1 MPLTKLQFRPGV
13 ATDITSY
20 SNEGSWVDCDKIRFR
35 FGYPE
40 KIGGWKSISS
50 ETYEG
55 TARTLINFIT
65 TDSSDLMGIGTHLKY
80 YIEEGGSYNDVT
92 PLRVTTS
99 AVDVTFSA
107 SNGSSTIT
115 VTDATHGALEN
126 DFVTFSGAASLGGN
140 VTADVLNQEY
150 QITNIVNVNSYQI
163 TAKNT
168 SGATVTANSSD
179 SSNGGSSVVG
189 KYQIN
194 TGLNNAVD
202 GTGWGGGLWGGEVSG
217 AALTTL
223 NEGGTLSASDT
234 TITLTSGTDFP
245 SSGTLLIDSELIVYS
260 GKSTNDITGATR
272 GSLGTTAA
280 THSDGATVVNATDFF
295 GWGSSAPTG
304 TTLDLR
310 LWSHDTLTD
319 DLLLCARDSS
329 IFRWEKVN
337 GLNTRAIK
345 LVDTT
350 GGTPRSVPTIA
361 KQVMVFPFP
370 RHVIAFGCDDENSS
384 SSATEGDGVQNPLRI
399 RFSDS
404 EDQLKWFAV
413 TSGGSINTAGGFSLG
428 VGSEIVQAVKA
439 RREVVIFTDTA
450 IYSMTFIGGQS
461 IFSANLVAS
470 NISIISPNAAVA
482 VDDTVY
488 WMGKNY
494 FYVYSGTTH
503 KLACTVELKVF
514 GDINIGQFNQ
524 VVAGA
529 NADHGEIWW
538 FYTSASAS
546 QNDRYVIYNYQTQ
559 IWYFGSLS
567 RTAWIDK
574 TSRANPHA
582 AGASKLFKHE
592 DGVDD
597 DTTAMTPSITSAVMD
612 IGDGENF
619 SFIRR
624 IVPDINFTGSEQTGV
639 TATFTLEAR
648 TFPGTTFGASDSG
661 TVTRTA
667 TSPVD
672 QFTDQLHIRLRGRAY
687 TLKVSSDQLGVQWQL
702 GSPRFDVRSDGRR

>member
-1 MPLTKLQFRPGV
+1 M
-13 ATDITSY
+13 
-20 SNEGSWVDCDKIRFR
+20 
-35 FGYPE
+35 
-40 KIGGWKSISS
+40 GGWKSISS

-55 TARTLINFIT
+55 TARGLINFVT
-65 TDSSDLMGIGTHLKY
+65 TDGSDLIGVGTHLKY
-80 YIEEGGSYNDVT
+80 YLEQGGSYNDVT

-99 AVDVTFSA
+99 AGDVTFSA

-115 VTDATHGALEN
+115 VTDTTHGALEN

-140 VTADVLNQEY
+140 VTAAVLNQEY
-150 QITNIVNVNSYQI
+150 QIANIVNANSYQI
-163 TAKNT
+163 TAKDT
-168 SGATVTANSSD
+168 SGTTVTANASD
-179 SSNGGSSVVG
+179 SGNGGGSIVG

-194 TGLNNAVD
+194 TGLDSAVD
-202 GTGWGGGLWGGEVSG
+202 GTGWGGGLWSGEVSG

-223 NEGGTLSASDT
+223 NEGGELSASDT
-234 TITLTSGTDFP
+234 TITLTSAASFP
-245 SSGTLLIDSELIVYS
+245 SSGTLLIDSELITYS

-272 GSLGTTAA
+272 GALGTTAA
-280 THSDGATVVNATDFF
+280 THSNGATVVNATDFF
-295 GWGSSAPTG
+295 GWGSAAPTG
-304 TTLDLR
+304 TSLDLR
-310 LWSHDTLTD
+310 LWSHDTLGD
-319 DLLLCARDSS
+319 DLLLCARDSG
-329 IFRWEKVN
+329 IFRWEKAN

-370 RHVIAFGCDDENSS
+370 RHVIAFGCDDENSGS
-384 SSATEGDGVQNPLRI
+384 TDTEGDGTQNPLKI

-413 TSGGSINTAGGFSLG
+413 TSGGSINTAGGFDLG
-428 VGSEIVQAVKA
+428 VGSEIVQAVKT
-439 RREVVIFTDTA
+439 RREVVVLTDTA
-450 IYSMTFIGGQS
+450 IYSMTFVGGQS
-461 IFSANLVAS
+461 IFAANLVAS

-488 WMGKNY
+488 WMGKNN
-494 FYVYSGTTH
+494 FYIYRGTTE
-503 KLACTVELKVF
+503 KLPCTVELKVF
-514 GDINIGQFNQ
+514 NDINVDQFNKIT
-524 VVAGA
+524 AGA

-546 QNDRYVIYNYQTQ
+546 ENDRYVIYNYQTQ

-574 TSRANPHA
+574 TSRSNPHA

-597 DTTAMTPSITSAVMD
+597 DTTAMTSSITSAVMD
-612 IGDGENF
+612 IADGENF
-619 SFIRR
+619 SFVRR
-624 IVPDINFTGSEQTGV
+624 VVPDVNFTGSEQTGV
-639 TATFTLEAR
+639 TATFTMEAR
-648 TFPGTTFGASDSG
+648 NFPGTTFDSTDSG
-661 TVTRTA
+661 AVTRTA

-672 QFTDQLHIRLRGRAY
+672 QYTDQLHIRLRGRAY
-687 TLKVSSDQLGVQWQL
+687 TLKISSDQLGVQWQL
-702 GSPRFDVRSDGRR
+702 GSPRFDIRPDGRR

>member
-13 ATDITSY
+13 ATDVTSY
-20 SNEGSWVDCDKIRFR
+20 SNEGSWVDCDKVRFR

-40 KIGGWKSISS
+40 KIGGWKKISS

-55 TARTLINFIT
+55 TARALVNFVT

-80 YIEEGGSYNDVT
+80 YLEQGGSYNDVT
-92 PLRVTTS
+92 PLRLTTS
-99 AVDVTFSA
+99 AGDVTFAA

-115 VTDATHGALEN
+115 VTEVAHNALEN
-126 DFVTFSGAASLGGN
+126 DFITFSGAASLGGN
-140 VTADVLNQEY
+140 VTAAVLNQEY
-150 QITNIVNVNSYQI
+150 QITNIVNANSFQI
-163 TAKNT
+163 TAKDT
-168 SGATVTANSSD
+168 SGTTVTANGSD
-179 SSNGGSSVVG
+179 SGNGGSSVVG

-194 TGLNNAVD
+194 TGLDSAVD

-217 AALTTL
+217 AVFTTANEALD
-223 NEGGTLSASDT
+223 NSET
-234 TITLTSGTDFP
+234 TITLTSAASFP
-245 SSGTLLIDSELIVYS
+245 SSGILLIESELITYS

-280 THSDGATVVNATDFF
+280 AHDNAVTVVNATDFF
-295 GWGSSAPTG
+295 GWGSAAPTG
-304 TTLDLR
+304 TALDLR
-310 LWSHDTLTD
+310 LWSHDTLGD

-329 IFRWEKVN
+329 IFRWEKAN
-337 GLNTRAIK
+337 GVTTRAIK
-345 LVDTT
+345 LVSTT
-350 GGTPRSVPTIA
+350 GGTSRSVPTVA

-370 RHVIAFGCDDENSS
+370 RHVIAFGCDGENSGS
-384 SSATEGDGVQNPLRI
+384 SDTEGDGTQNPLKI

-413 TSGGSINTAGGFSLG
+413 TSGSGINTAGGFDLG
-428 VGSEIVQAVKA
+428 VGSTIVQAVKT
-439 RREVVIFTDTA
+439 RREVVVLTDTA

-461 IFSANLVAS
+461 IFAANLVAS

-488 WMGKNY
+488 WMGKNN
-494 FYVYSGTTH
+494 FYIYRGTTE
-503 KLACTVELKVF
+503 KLPCTVELKVF
-514 GDINIGQFNQ
+514 GDINVSQFNKIT
-524 VVAGA
+524 AGA

-538 FYTSASAS
+538 FYTSASATE
-546 QNDRYVIYNYQTQ
+546 NDRYVIYNYQTQ

-574 TSRANPHA
+574 TSRSNPHA

-619 SFIRR
+619 SFVRR
-624 IVPDINFTGSEQTGV
+624 VVPDINFTGSEQTGV
-639 TATFTLEAR
+639 TATFTMEAR
-648 TFPGTTFGASDSG
+648 TFPGTTFGATDSG

-672 QFTDQLHIRLRGRAY
+672 QYTDQLHIRLRGRAY
-687 TLKVSSDQLGVQWQL
+687 TLKISSDQLGVQWQL
-702 GSPRFDVRSDGRR
+702 GSPRFDIRPDGRR

>member
-1 MPLTKLQFRPGV
+1 VPLTKLQFRPGV
-13 ATDITSY
+13 ATDVTSY
-20 SNEGSWVDCDKIRFR
+20 SNEGSWVDCDKVRFR

-40 KIGGWKSISS
+40 KIGGWKKISS

-55 TARTLINFIT
+55 TARALVNFVT

-80 YIEEGGSYNDVT
+80 YLEQGGSYNDVT
-92 PLRVTTS
+92 PLRLTTS
-99 AVDVTFSA
+99 AGDVTFAA

-115 VTDATHGALEN
+115 VTEVAHNALEN
-126 DFVTFSGAASLGGN
+126 DFITFSGAASLGGN
-140 VTADVLNQEY
+140 VTAAVLNQEY
-150 QITNIVNVNSYQI
+150 QITNIVNANSFQI
-163 TAKNT
+163 TAKDT
-168 SGATVTANSSD
+168 SGTTVTANGSD
-179 SSNGGSSVVG
+179 SGNGGSSVVG

-194 TGLNNAVD
+194 TGLDSAVD

-217 AALTTL
+217 AVFTTANEALD
-223 NEGGTLSASDT
+223 NSET
-234 TITLTSGTDFP
+234 TITLTSAASFP
-245 SSGTLLIDSELIVYS
+245 SSGTLLIESELITYS

-280 THSDGATVVNATDFF
+280 AHDNAVTVVNATDFF
-295 GWGSSAPTG
+295 GWGSAAPTG
-304 TTLDLR
+304 TALDLR
-310 LWSHDTLTD
+310 LWSHDTLGD

-329 IFRWEKVN
+329 IFRWEKAN
-337 GLNTRAIK
+337 GVTTRAIK
-345 LVDTT
+345 LVSTT
-350 GGTPRSVPTIA
+350 GGTSRSVPTVA

-370 RHVIAFGCDDENSS
+370 RHVIAFGCDDENASS
-384 SSATEGDGVQNPLRI
+384 SETEGNGTQNPLKI

-413 TSGGSINTAGGFSLG
+413 TSGSGINTAGGFDLG
-428 VGSEIVQAVKA
+428 VGSTIVQAVKT
-439 RREVVIFTDTA
+439 RREVVVLTDTA

-461 IFSANLVAS
+461 IFAANLVAS

-488 WMGKNY
+488 WMGKNN
-494 FYVYSGTTH
+494 FYIYRGTTE
-503 KLACTVELKVF
+503 KLPCTVELKVF
-514 GDINIGQFNQ
+514 GDINVSQFNKIT
-524 VVAGA
+524 AGA

-538 FYTSASAS
+538 FYTSASATE
-546 QNDRYVIYNYQTQ
+546 NDRYVIYNYQTQ

-574 TSRANPHA
+574 TSRSNPHA

-619 SFIRR
+619 SFVRR
-624 IVPDINFTGSEQTGV
+624 VVPDINFTGSEQTGV
-639 TATFTLEAR
+639 TATFTMEAR
-648 TFPGTTFGASDSG
+648 TFPGTTFGATDSG

-672 QFTDQLHIRLRGRAY
+672 QYTDQLHIRLRGRAY
-687 TLKVSSDQLGVQWQL
+687 TLKISSDQLGVQWQL
-702 GSPRFDVRSDGRR
+702 GSPRFDIRPDGRR

>member
-55 TARTLINFIT
+55 TARALINFVT

-80 YIEEGGSYNDVT
+80 YLEQGGSYNDVT
-92 PLRVTTS
+92 PLRLTTS
-99 AVDVTFSA
+99 AGDVTFAA

-115 VTDATHGALEN
+115 VTEVAHNALEN

-140 VTADVLNQEY
+140 VTAAVLNQEY
-150 QITNIVNVNSYQI
+150 QITNIVNANSFQI
-163 TAKNT
+163 TAKDT
-168 SGATVTANSSD
+168 SGTTVTANGSD
-179 SSNGGSSVVG
+179 SGNGGSSVVG

-194 TGLNNAVD
+194 TGLDSAVD

-217 AALTTL
+217 AVFTTV
-223 NEGGTLSASDT
+223 NEDLDTSET
-234 TITLTSGTDFP
+234 TITLTSAASFP
-245 SSGTLLIDSELIVYS
+245 SSGTLLIESELITYS

-272 GSLGTTAA
+272 GALGTTAA
-280 THSDGATVVNATDFF
+280 THSNGVTVVNATDFF
-295 GWGSSAPTG
+295 GWGSAAPTG
-304 TTLDLR
+304 TALDLR
-310 LWSHDTLTD
+310 LWSHDTLGD

-329 IFRWEKVN
+329 IFRWEKANDVT
-337 GLNTRAIK
+337 TRAIK
-345 LVDTT
+345 LVSTT
-350 GGTPRSVPTIA
+350 GGTSRSVPTIA

-370 RHVIAFGCDDENSS
+370 RHVLAFGCDDENASS
-384 SSATEGDGVQNPLRI
+384 TETEGDGVQNPLKI

-413 TSGGSINTAGGFSLG
+413 TSGSGINTAGGFDLG
-428 VGSEIVQAVKA
+428 VGSTIVQAVKT
-439 RREVVIFTDTA
+439 RREVVVLTDTA

-461 IFSANLVAS
+461 VFAANLVAS

-488 WMGKNY
+488 WMGKNN
-494 FYVYSGTTH
+494 FYIYRGTTE

-514 GDINIGQFNQ
+514 GDINVSQFNKIT
-524 VVAGA
+524 AGA

-538 FYTSASAS
+538 FYTSASATE
-546 QNDRYVIYNYQTQ
+546 NDRYVIYNYQTQ

-574 TSRANPHA
+574 TSRSNPHA

-619 SFIRR
+619 SFVRR
-624 IVPDINFTGSEQTGV
+624 VVPDINFTGSEQTGV
-639 TATFTLEAR
+639 TATFTMEAR

-672 QFTDQLHIRLRGRAY
+672 QYTAQLHIRLRGRAY
-687 TLKVSSDQLGVQWQL
+687 TLKISSDQLGVQWQL
-702 GSPRFDVRSDGRR
+702 GSPRFDIRPDGRR

>member
-55 TARTLINFIT
+55 TARALINFVT

-80 YIEEGGSYNDVT
+80 YLEQGGSYNDVT
-92 PLRVTTS
+92 PLRLTTS
-99 AVDVTFSA
+99 AGDVTFAA

-115 VTDATHGALEN
+115 VTEVAHNALEN

-140 VTADVLNQEY
+140 VTAAVLNQEY
-150 QITNIVNVNSYQI
+150 QITNIVNANSFQI
-163 TAKNT
+163 TAKDT
-168 SGATVTANSSD
+168 SGTTVTANGSD
-179 SSNGGSSVVG
+179 SCNGGSSVVG

-194 TGLNNAVD
+194 TGLDSAVD

-217 AALTTL
+217 AVFTTV
-223 NEGGTLSASDT
+223 NEDLDTSET
-234 TITLTSGTDFP
+234 TITLTSAASFP
-245 SSGTLLIDSELIVYS
+245 SSGTLLIESELITYS

-272 GSLGTTAA
+272 GALGTTAA
-280 THSDGATVVNATDFF
+280 THSNGVTVVNATDFF
-295 GWGSSAPTG
+295 GWGSAAPTG
-304 TTLDLR
+304 TALDLR
-310 LWSHDTLTD
+310 LWSHDTLGD

-329 IFRWEKVN
+329 IFRWEKANDVT
-337 GLNTRAIK
+337 TRAIK
-345 LVDTT
+345 LVSTT
-350 GGTPRSVPTIA
+350 GGTSRSVPTIA

-370 RHVIAFGCDDENSS
+370 RHVLAFGCDDENASS
-384 SSATEGDGVQNPLRI
+384 TETEGDGVQNPLKI

-413 TSGGSINTAGGFSLG
+413 TSGSGINTAGGFDLG
-428 VGSEIVQAVKA
+428 VGSTIVQAVKT
-439 RREVVIFTDTA
+439 RREVVVLTDTA

-461 IFSANLVAS
+461 VFAANLVAS

-488 WMGKNY
+488 WMGKNN
-494 FYVYSGTTH
+494 FYIYRGTTE

-514 GDINIGQFNQ
+514 GDINVSQFNKIT
-524 VVAGA
+524 AGA

-538 FYTSASAS
+538 FYTSASATE
-546 QNDRYVIYNYQTQ
+546 NDRYVIYNYQTQ

-574 TSRANPHA
+574 TSRSNPHA

-619 SFIRR
+619 SFVRR
-624 IVPDINFTGSEQTGV
+624 VVPDINFTGSEQTGV
-639 TATFTLEAR
+639 TATFTMEAR

-672 QFTDQLHIRLRGRAY
+672 QYTDQLHIRLRGRAY
-687 TLKVSSDQLGVQWQL
+687 TLKISSDQLGVQWQL
-702 GSPRFDVRSDGRR
+702 GSPRFDIRPDGRR

>member
-55 TARTLINFIT
+55 TARALINFVT

-80 YIEEGGSYNDVT
+80 YLEQGGSYNDVT
-92 PLRVTTS
+92 PLRLTTS
-99 AVDVTFSA
+99 AGDVTFAA

-115 VTDATHGALEN
+115 VTEVAHNALEN

-140 VTADVLNQEY
+140 VTAAVLNQEY
-150 QITNIVNVNSYQI
+150 QITNIVNANSFQI
-163 TAKNT
+163 TAKDT
-168 SGATVTANSSD
+168 SGTTVTANGSD
-179 SSNGGSSVVG
+179 SGNGGSSVVG

-194 TGLNNAVD
+194 TGLDSAVD

-217 AALTTL
+217 AVFTTV
-223 NEGGTLSASDT
+223 NEDLDTSET
-234 TITLTSGTDFP
+234 TITLTSAASFP
-245 SSGTLLIDSELIVYS
+245 SSGTLLIESELITYS

-272 GSLGTTAA
+272 GALGTTAA
-280 THSDGATVVNATDFF
+280 THSNGVTVVNATDFF
-295 GWGSSAPTG
+295 GWGSAAPTG
-304 TTLDLR
+304 TALDLR
-310 LWSHDTLTD
+310 LWSHDTLAD

-329 IFRWEKVN
+329 IFRWEKANDVT
-337 GLNTRAIK
+337 TRAIK
-345 LVDTT
+345 LVSTT
-350 GGTPRSVPTIA
+350 GGTSRSVPTIA
-361 KQVMVFPFP
+361 KQVMVYPFP
-370 RHVIAFGCDDENSS
+370 RHVLAFGCDDENASS
-384 SSATEGDGVQNPLRI
+384 TETEGDGVQNPLKI

-413 TSGGSINTAGGFSLG
+413 TSGSGINTAGGFDLG
-428 VGSEIVQAVKA
+428 VGSTIVQAVKT
-439 RREVVIFTDTA
+439 RREVVVLTDTA

-461 IFSANLVAS
+461 VFAANLVAS

-488 WMGKNY
+488 WMGKNN
-494 FYVYSGTTH
+494 FYIYRGTTE

-574 TSRANPHA
+574 TSRSNPHA

-619 SFIRR
+619 SFVRR
-624 IVPDINFTGSEQTGV
+624 VVPDINFTGSEQTGV
-639 TATFTLEAR
+639 TATFTMEAR

-672 QFTDQLHIRLRGRAY
+672 QYTDQLHIRLRGRAY
-687 TLKVSSDQLGVQWQL
+687 TLKISSDQLGVQWQL
-702 GSPRFDVRSDGRR
+702 GSPRFDIRPDGRR

>member
-55 TARTLINFIT
+55 TARALINFVT

-80 YIEEGGSYNDVT
+80 YLEQGGSYNDVT
-92 PLRVTTS
+92 PLRLTTS
-99 AVDVTFSA
+99 AGDVTFAA

-115 VTDATHGALEN
+115 VTEVAHNALEN

-140 VTADVLNQEY
+140 VTAAVLNQEY
-150 QITNIVNVNSYQI
+150 QITNIVYANSFQI
-163 TAKNT
+163 TAKDT
-168 SGATVTANSSD
+168 SGTTVTANGSD
-179 SSNGGSSVVG
+179 SGNGGSSVVG

-194 TGLNNAVD
+194 TGLDSAVD

-217 AALTTL
+217 AVFTTV
-223 NEGGTLSASDT
+223 NEDLDTSET
-234 TITLTSGTDFP
+234 TITLTSAASFP
-245 SSGTLLIDSELIVYS
+245 SSGTLLIESELITYS

-272 GSLGTTAA
+272 GALGTTAA
-280 THSDGATVVNATDFF
+280 THSNGVTVVNATDFF
-295 GWGSSAPTG
+295 GWGSAAPTG
-304 TTLDLR
+304 TALDLR
-310 LWSHDTLTD
+310 LWSHDTLGD

-329 IFRWEKVN
+329 IFRWEKANDVT
-337 GLNTRAIK
+337 TRAIK
-345 LVDTT
+345 LVSTT
-350 GGTPRSVPTIA
+350 GGTSRSVPTIA

-370 RHVIAFGCDDENSS
+370 RHVLAFGCDDENASS
-384 SSATEGDGVQNPLRI
+384 TETEGDGVQNPLKI

-413 TSGGSINTAGGFSLG
+413 TSGSGINTAGGFDLG
-428 VGSEIVQAVKA
+428 VGSTIVQAVKT
-439 RREVVIFTDTA
+439 RREVVVLTDTA

-461 IFSANLVAS
+461 VFAANLVAS

-488 WMGKNY
+488 WMGKNN
-494 FYVYSGTTH
+494 FYIYRGTTE

-514 GDINIGQFNQ
+514 GDINVSQFNKIT
-524 VVAGA
+524 AGA

-538 FYTSASAS
+538 FYTSASATE
-546 QNDRYVIYNYQTQ
+546 NDRYVIYNYQTQ

-574 TSRANPHA
+574 TSRSNPHA

-619 SFIRR
+619 SFVRR
-624 IVPDINFTGSEQTGV
+624 VVPDINFTGSEQTGV
-639 TATFTLEAR
+639 TATFTMEAR
-648 TFPGTTFGASDSG
+648 TFPGTTFGASDSV

-672 QFTDQLHIRLRGRAY
+672 QNTDQLHIRLRGRAY
-687 TLKVSSDQLGVQWQL
+687 TLKISSDQLGVQWQL
-702 GSPRFDVRSDGRR
+702 GSPRFDIRPDGRR

>member
-55 TARTLINFIT
+55 TARALINFVT

-80 YIEEGGSYNDVT
+80 YLEQGGSYNDVT
-92 PLRVTTS
+92 PLRLTTS
-99 AVDVTFSA
+99 AGDVTFAA

-115 VTDATHGALEN
+115 VTEVAHNALEN

-140 VTADVLNQEY
+140 VTAAVLNQEY
-150 QITNIVNVNSYQI
+150 QITNIVNANSFQI
-163 TAKNT
+163 TAKDT
-168 SGATVTANSSD
+168 SGTTVTANGSD
-179 SSNGGSSVVG
+179 SGNGGSSVVG

-194 TGLNNAVD
+194 TGLDSAVD

-217 AALTTL
+217 AVFTTV
-223 NEGGTLSASDT
+223 NEDLDTSET
-234 TITLTSGTDFP
+234 TITLTSAASFP
-245 SSGTLLIDSELIVYS
+245 SSGTLLIESELITYS

-272 GSLGTTAA
+272 GALGTTAA
-280 THSDGATVVNATDFF
+280 THSNGVTVVNATDFF
-295 GWGSSAPTG
+295 GWGSAAPTG
-304 TTLDLR
+304 TALDLR
-310 LWSHDTLTD
+310 LWSHDTLGD

-329 IFRWEKVN
+329 IFRWEKANDVT
-337 GLNTRAIK
+337 TRAIK
-345 LVDTT
+345 LVSTT
-350 GGTPRSVPTIA
+350 GGTSRSVPTIA

-370 RHVIAFGCDDENSS
+370 RHVLAFGCDDENASS
-384 SSATEGDGVQNPLRI
+384 TETEGDGVQNPLKI

-413 TSGGSINTAGGFSLG
+413 TSGSGINTAGGFDLG
-428 VGSEIVQAVKA
+428 VGSTIVQAVKT
-439 RREVVIFTDTA
+439 RREVVVLTDTA

-461 IFSANLVAS
+461 VFAANLVAS

-488 WMGKNY
+488 WMGKNN
-494 FYVYSGTTH
+494 FYIYRGTTE

-514 GDINIGQFNQ
+514 GDINVSQFNKIT
-524 VVAGA
+524 AGA

-538 FYTSASAS
+538 FYTSASATE
-546 QNDRYVIYNYQTQ
+546 NDRYVIYNYQTQ

-574 TSRANPHA
+574 TSRSNPHA

-619 SFIRR
+619 SFVRR
-624 IVPDINFTGSEQTGV
+624 VVPDINFTGSEQTGV
-639 TATFTLEAR
+639 TATFTMEAR

-672 QFTDQLHIRLRGRAY
+672 HYTDQLHIRLRGRAY
-687 TLKVSSDQLGVQWQL
+687 TLKISSDQLGVQWQL
-702 GSPRFDVRSDGRR
+702 GSPRFDIRPDGRR

>member
-55 TARTLINFIT
+55 TARALINFVT
-65 TDSSDLMGIGTHLKY
+65 TDSSDLMGIGPPLKY
-80 YIEEGGSYNDVT
+80 YLEQGGSYNDVT
-92 PLRVTTS
+92 PLRLTTS
-99 AVDVTFSA
+99 AGDVTFAA

-115 VTDATHGALEN
+115 VTEVAHNALEN

-140 VTADVLNQEY
+140 VTAAVLNQEY
-150 QITNIVNVNSYQI
+150 QITNIVNANSFQI
-163 TAKNT
+163 TAKDT
-168 SGATVTANSSD
+168 SGTTVTANGSD
-179 SSNGGSSVVG
+179 SGNGGSSVVG

-194 TGLNNAVD
+194 TGLDSAVD

-217 AALTTL
+217 AVFTTV
-223 NEGGTLSASDT
+223 NEDLDTSET
-234 TITLTSGTDFP
+234 TITLTSAASFP
-245 SSGTLLIDSELIVYS
+245 SSGTLLIESELITYS

-272 GSLGTTAA
+272 GALGTTAA
-280 THSDGATVVNATDFF
+280 THSNGVTVVNATDFF
-295 GWGSSAPTG
+295 GWGSAAPTG
-304 TTLDLR
+304 TALDLR
-310 LWSHDTLTD
+310 LWSHDTLGD

-329 IFRWEKVN
+329 IFRWEKANDVT
-337 GLNTRAIK
+337 TRAIK
-345 LVDTT
+345 LVSTT
-350 GGTPRSVPTIA
+350 GGTSRSVPTIA

-370 RHVIAFGCDDENSS
+370 RHVLAFGCDDENASS
-384 SSATEGDGVQNPLRI
+384 TETEGDGVQNPLKI

-413 TSGGSINTAGGFSLG
+413 TSGSGINTAGGFDLG
-428 VGSEIVQAVKA
+428 VGSTIVQAVKT
-439 RREVVIFTDTA
+439 RREVVVLTDTA

-461 IFSANLVAS
+461 VFAANLVAS

-488 WMGKNY
+488 WMGKNN
-494 FYVYSGTTH
+494 FYIYRGTTE

-514 GDINIGQFNQ
+514 GDINVSQFNKIT
-524 VVAGA
+524 AGA

-538 FYTSASAS
+538 FYTSASATE
-546 QNDRYVIYNYQTQ
+546 NDRYVIYNYQTQ

-574 TSRANPHA
+574 TSRSNPHA

-619 SFIRR
+619 SFVRR
-624 IVPDINFTGSEQTGV
+624 VVPDINFTGSEQTGV
-639 TATFTLEAR
+639 TATFTMEAR

-672 QFTDQLHIRLRGRAY
+672 QYTDQLHIRLRGRAY
-687 TLKVSSDQLGVQWQL
+687 TLKISSDQLGVQWQL
-702 GSPRFDVRSDGRR
+702 GSPRFDIRPDGRR

>member
-13 ATDITSY
+13 APDITSY

-55 TARTLINFIT
+55 TARALINFVT

-80 YIEEGGSYNDVT
+80 YLEQGGSYNDVT
-92 PLRVTTS
+92 PLRLTTS
-99 AVDVTFSA
+99 AGDVTFAA

-115 VTDATHGALEN
+115 VTEVAHNALEN

-140 VTADVLNQEY
+140 VTAAVLNQEY
-150 QITNIVNVNSYQI
+150 QITNIVNANSFQI
-163 TAKNT
+163 TAKDT
-168 SGATVTANSSD
+168 SGTTVTANGSD
-179 SSNGGSSVVG
+179 SGNGGSSVVG

-194 TGLNNAVD
+194 TGLDSAVD

-217 AALTTL
+217 AVFTTV
-223 NEGGTLSASDT
+223 NEDLDTSET
-234 TITLTSGTDFP
+234 TITLTSAASFP
-245 SSGTLLIDSELIVYS
+245 SSGTLLIESELITYS

-272 GSLGTTAA
+272 GALGTTAA
-280 THSDGATVVNATDFF
+280 THSNGVTVVNATDFF
-295 GWGSSAPTG
+295 GWGSAAPTG
-304 TTLDLR
+304 TALDLR
-310 LWSHDTLTD
+310 LWSHDTLGD

-329 IFRWEKVN
+329 IFRWEKANDVT
-337 GLNTRAIK
+337 TRAIK
-345 LVDTT
+345 LVSTT
-350 GGTPRSVPTIA
+350 GGTSRSVPTIA

-370 RHVIAFGCDDENSS
+370 RHVLAFGCDDENASS
-384 SSATEGDGVQNPLRI
+384 TETEGDGVQNPLKI

-413 TSGGSINTAGGFSLG
+413 TSGSGINTAGGFDLG
-428 VGSEIVQAVKA
+428 VGSTIVQAVKT
-439 RREVVIFTDTA
+439 RREVVVLTDTA

-461 IFSANLVAS
+461 VFAANLVAS

-488 WMGKNY
+488 WMGKNN
-494 FYVYSGTTH
+494 FYIYRGTTE

-514 GDINIGQFNQ
+514 GDINVSQFNKIT
-524 VVAGA
+524 AGA

-538 FYTSASAS
+538 FYTSASATE
-546 QNDRYVIYNYQTQ
+546 NDRYVIYNYQTQ

-574 TSRANPHA
+574 TSRSNPHA

-619 SFIRR
+619 SFVRR
-624 IVPDINFTGSEQTGV
+624 VVPDINFTGSEQTGV
-639 TATFTLEAR
+639 TATFTMEAR

-672 QFTDQLHIRLRGRAY
+672 QYTDQLHIRLRGRAY
-687 TLKVSSDQLGVQWQL
+687 TLKISSDQLGVQWQL
-702 GSPRFDVRSDGRR
+702 GSPRFDIRPDGRR

>member
-55 TARTLINFIT
+55 TARALINFVT

-80 YIEEGGSYNDVT
+80 YLEQGGSYNDVT
-92 PLRVTTS
+92 PLRLTTS
-99 AVDVTFSA
+99 AGDVTFAA

-115 VTDATHGALEN
+115 VTEVAHNALEN

-140 VTADVLNQEY
+140 VTAAVLNQEY
-150 QITNIVNVNSYQI
+150 QITNIVNANSFQI
-163 TAKNT
+163 TAKDT
-168 SGATVTANSSD
+168 SGTTVTANGSD
-179 SSNGGSSVVG
+179 SGNGGSSVVG

-194 TGLNNAVD
+194 TGLDSAVD

-217 AALTTL
+217 AVFTTV
-223 NEGGTLSASDT
+223 NEDLDTSET
-234 TITLTSGTDFP
+234 TITLTSAASFP
-245 SSGTLLIDSELIVYS
+245 SSGTLLIESELITYS

-272 GSLGTTAA
+272 GALGTTAA
-280 THSDGATVVNATDFF
+280 THSNGVTVVNATDFF
-295 GWGSSAPTG
+295 GWGSAAPTG
-304 TTLDLR
+304 TALDLR
-310 LWSHDTLTD
+310 LWSHDTLGD

-329 IFRWEKVN
+329 IFRWEKANDVT
-337 GLNTRAIK
+337 TRAIK
-345 LVDTT
+345 LVSTT
-350 GGTPRSVPTIA
+350 GGTSRSVPTIA

-370 RHVIAFGCDDENSS
+370 RHVLAFGCDDENASS
-384 SSATEGDGVQNPLRI
+384 TETEGDGVQNPLKI

-413 TSGGSINTAGGFSLG
+413 TSGSGINTAGGFDLG
-428 VGSEIVQAVKA
+428 VGSTIVQAVKT
-439 RREVVIFTDTA
+439 RREVVVLTDTA

-461 IFSANLVAS
+461 VFAANLVAS

-488 WMGKNY
+488 WMGKNN
-494 FYVYSGTTH
+494 FYIYRGTTE

-514 GDINIGQFNQ
+514 GDINVSQFNKIT
-524 VVAGA
+524 AGA

-538 FYTSASAS
+538 FYTSASATE
-546 QNDRYVIYNYQTQ
+546 NDRYVIYNYQTQ

-574 TSRANPHA
+574 TSRSNPHA

-619 SFIRR
+619 SFVRR
-624 IVPDINFTGSEQTGV
+624 VVPDINFTGSEQTGV
-639 TATFTLEAR
+639 TATFTMEAR

-672 QFTDQLHIRLRGRAY
+672 QYTDQLHIRLRGRAY
-687 TLKVSSDQLGVQWQL
+687 TLKISADQLGVQWQL
-702 GSPRFDVRSDGRR
+702 GSPRFDIRPDGRR

>member
-55 TARTLINFIT
+55 TARALINFVT

-80 YIEEGGSYNDVT
+80 YLEQGGSYNDVT
-92 PLRVTTS
+92 PLRLTTS
-99 AVDVTFSA
+99 AGDVTFAA

-115 VTDATHGALEN
+115 VTEVAHNALEN

-140 VTADVLNQEY
+140 VTAAVLNQEY
-150 QITNIVNVNSYQI
+150 QITNILNANSFQI
-163 TAKNT
+163 TAKDT
-168 SGATVTANSSD
+168 SGTTVTANGSD
-179 SSNGGSSVVG
+179 SGNGGSSVVG

-194 TGLNNAVD
+194 TGLDSAVD

-217 AALTTL
+217 AVFTTV
-223 NEGGTLSASDT
+223 NEDLDTSET
-234 TITLTSGTDFP
+234 TITLTSAASFP
-245 SSGTLLIDSELIVYS
+245 SSGTLLIESELITYS

-272 GSLGTTAA
+272 GALGTTAA
-280 THSDGATVVNATDFF
+280 THSNGVTVVNATDFF
-295 GWGSSAPTG
+295 GWGSAAPTG
-304 TTLDLR
+304 TALDLR
-310 LWSHDTLTD
+310 LWSHDTLGD

-329 IFRWEKVN
+329 IFRWEKANDVT
-337 GLNTRAIK
+337 TRAIK
-345 LVDTT
+345 LVSTT
-350 GGTPRSVPTIA
+350 GGTSRSVPTIA

-370 RHVIAFGCDDENSS
+370 RHVLAFGCDDENASS
-384 SSATEGDGVQNPLRI
+384 TETEGDGVQNPLKI

-413 TSGGSINTAGGFSLG
+413 TSGSGINTAGGFDLG
-428 VGSEIVQAVKA
+428 VGSTIVQAVKT
-439 RREVVIFTDTA
+439 RREVVVLTDTA

-461 IFSANLVAS
+461 VFAANLVAS

-488 WMGKNY
+488 WMGKNN
-494 FYVYSGTTH
+494 FYIYRGTTE

-514 GDINIGQFNQ
+514 GDINVSQFNKIT
-524 VVAGA
+524 AGA

-538 FYTSASAS
+538 FYTSASATE
-546 QNDRYVIYNYQTQ
+546 NDRYVIYNYQTQ

-574 TSRANPHA
+574 TSRSNPHA

-619 SFIRR
+619 SFVRR
-624 IVPDINFTGSEQTGV
+624 VVPDINFTGSEQTGV
-639 TATFTLEAR
+639 TATFTMEAR

-672 QFTDQLHIRLRGRAY
+672 QYTDQLHIRLRGRAY
-687 TLKVSSDQLGVQWQL
+687 TLKISSDQLGVQWQL
-702 GSPRFDVRSDGRR
+702 GSPRFDIRPDGRR

>member
-55 TARTLINFIT
+55 TARALINFVT

-80 YIEEGGSYNDVT
+80 YLEQGGSYNDVT
-92 PLRVTTS
+92 PLRLTTS
-99 AVDVTFSA
+99 AGDVTFAA

-115 VTDATHGALEN
+115 VTEVAHNALEN

-140 VTADVLNQEY
+140 VTAAVLNQEY
-150 QITNIVNVNSYQI
+150 QITNIVNANSFQI
-163 TAKNT
+163 TAKDT
-168 SGATVTANSSD
+168 SGTTVTANGSD
-179 SSNGGSSVVG
+179 SGNGGSSVVG

-194 TGLNNAVD
+194 TGLDSAVD

-217 AALTTL
+217 AVFTTV
-223 NEGGTLSASDT
+223 NEDLDTSET
-234 TITLTSGTDFP
+234 TITLTSAASFP
-245 SSGTLLIDSELIVYS
+245 SSGTLLIESELITYS

-272 GSLGTTAA
+272 GALGTTAA
-280 THSDGATVVNATDFF
+280 THSNGVTVVNATDFF
-295 GWGSSAPTG
+295 GWGSAAPTG
-304 TTLDLR
+304 TALDLR
-310 LWSHDTLTD
+310 LWSHDTLGD
-319 DLLLCARDSS
+319 DLLLYARDSS
-329 IFRWEKVN
+329 IFRWEKANDVT
-337 GLNTRAIK
+337 TRAIK
-345 LVDTT
+345 LVSTT
-350 GGTPRSVPTIA
+350 GGTSRSVPTIA

-370 RHVIAFGCDDENSS
+370 RHVLAFGCDDENASS
-384 SSATEGDGVQNPLRI
+384 TETEGDGVQNPLKI

-413 TSGGSINTAGGFSLG
+413 TSGSGINTAGGFDLG
-428 VGSEIVQAVKA
+428 VGSTIVQAVKT
-439 RREVVIFTDTA
+439 RREVVVLTDTA

-461 IFSANLVAS
+461 VFAANLVAS

-488 WMGKNY
+488 WMGKNN
-494 FYVYSGTTH
+494 FYIYRGTTE

-514 GDINIGQFNQ
+514 GDINVSQFNKIT
-524 VVAGA
+524 AGA

-538 FYTSASAS
+538 FYTSASATE
-546 QNDRYVIYNYQTQ
+546 NDRYVIYNYQTQ

-574 TSRANPHA
+574 TSRSNPHA

-619 SFIRR
+619 SFVRR
-624 IVPDINFTGSEQTGV
+624 VVPDINFTGSEQTGV
-639 TATFTLEAR
+639 TATFTMEAR

-672 QFTDQLHIRLRGRAY
+672 QYTDQLHIRLRGRAY
-687 TLKVSSDQLGVQWQL
+687 TLKISSDQLGVQWQL
-702 GSPRFDVRSDGRR
+702 GSPRFDIRPDGRR

>member
-55 TARTLINFIT
+55 TARALINFVT

-80 YIEEGGSYNDVT
+80 YLEQGGSYNDVT
-92 PLRVTTS
+92 PLRLTTS
-99 AVDVTFSA
+99 AGDVTFAA

-115 VTDATHGALEN
+115 VTEVAHNALEN

-140 VTADVLNQEY
+140 VTAAVLNQEY
-150 QITNIVNVNSYQI
+150 QITNIVNANSFQI
-163 TAKNT
+163 TAKDT
-168 SGATVTANSSD
+168 SGTTVTANGSD
-179 SSNGGSSVVG
+179 SGNGGSSVVG

-194 TGLNNAVD
+194 TGLDSAVD

-217 AALTTL
+217 AVFTTV
-223 NEGGTLSASDT
+223 NEDLDTSET
-234 TITLTSGTDFP
+234 TITLTSAASFP
-245 SSGTLLIDSELIVYS
+245 SSGTLLIESELITYS

-272 GSLGTTAA
+272 GALGTTAA
-280 THSDGATVVNATDFF
+280 THSNGVTVVNATDFF
-295 GWGSSAPTG
+295 GWGSAAPTG
-304 TTLDLR
+304 TALDLR
-310 LWSHDTLTD
+310 LWSHDTLGD

-329 IFRWEKVN
+329 IFRWEKANDVT
-337 GLNTRAIK
+337 TRAIK
-345 LVDTT
+345 LVSTT
-350 GGTPRSVPTIA
+350 GGTSRSVPTIA

-370 RHVIAFGCDDENSS
+370 RHVLAFGCDDENASS
-384 SSATEGDGVQNPLRI
+384 TETEGDGVQNPLKI

-413 TSGGSINTAGGFSLG
+413 TSGSGINTAGGFDLG
-428 VGSEIVQAVKA
+428 VGSTIVQAVKT
-439 RREVVIFTDTA
+439 RREVVVLTDTA

-461 IFSANLVAS
+461 VFAANLVAS

-488 WMGKNY
+488 WMGKNN
-494 FYVYSGTTH
+494 FYIYRGTTE

-514 GDINIGQFNQ
+514 GDINVSQFNKIT
-524 VVAGA
+524 AGA

-538 FYTSASAS
+538 FYTSASATE
-546 QNDRYVIYNYQTQ
+546 NDRYVIYNYQTQ
-559 IWYFGSLS
+559 IWYFGALS

-574 TSRANPHA
+574 TSRSNPHA

-619 SFIRR
+619 SFVRR
-624 IVPDINFTGSEQTGV
+624 VVPDINFTGSEQTGV
-639 TATFTLEAR
+639 TATFTMEAR
-648 TFPGTTFGASDSG
+648 TFPGTTCGASDSG

-672 QFTDQLHIRLRGRAY
+672 QYTDQLHIRLRGRAY
-687 TLKVSSDQLGVQWQL
+687 TLKISSDQLGVQWQL
-702 GSPRFDVRSDGRR
+702 GSPRFDIRPDGRR

>member
-55 TARTLINFIT
+55 TARALINFVT

-80 YIEEGGSYNDVT
+80 YLEQGGSYNDVT
-92 PLRVTTS
+92 PLRLTTS
-99 AVDVTFSA
+99 AGDVTFAA

-115 VTDATHGALEN
+115 VTEVAHNALEN

-140 VTADVLNQEY
+140 VTAAVLNQEY
-150 QITNIVNVNSYQI
+150 QITNIVNANSFQI
-163 TAKNT
+163 TAKDT
-168 SGATVTANSSD
+168 SGTTVTANGSD
-179 SSNGGSSVVG
+179 SGNGGSSVVG

-194 TGLNNAVD
+194 TGLDSAVD

-217 AALTTL
+217 AVFTTV
-223 NEGGTLSASDT
+223 NEDLDTSET
-234 TITLTSGTDFP
+234 TITLTSAASFP
-245 SSGTLLIDSELIVYS
+245 SSGTLLIESELITYS

-272 GSLGTTAA
+272 GALGTTAA
-280 THSDGATVVNATDFF
+280 THSNGVTVVNATDFF
-295 GWGSSAPTG
+295 GWGSAAPTG
-304 TTLDLR
+304 TALDLR
-310 LWSHDTLTD
+310 LWSHDTLGD

-329 IFRWEKVN
+329 IFRWEKANDVT
-337 GLNTRAIK
+337 TRAIK
-345 LVDTT
+345 LVSTT
-350 GGTPRSVPTIA
+350 GGTSRSVPTIA

-370 RHVIAFGCDDENSS
+370 RHVLAFGCDDENASS
-384 SSATEGDGVQNPLRI
+384 TETEGDGVQNPLKI

-413 TSGGSINTAGGFSLG
+413 TSGSGINTAGGFDLG
-428 VGSEIVQAVKA
+428 VGSTIVQAVKT
-439 RREVVIFTDTA
+439 RREVVVLTDTA

-461 IFSANLVAS
+461 VFAANLVAS

-488 WMGKNY
+488 WMGKNN
-494 FYVYSGTTH
+494 FYIYRGTTE

-514 GDINIGQFNQ
+514 GDINVSQFNKIT
-524 VVAGA
+524 AGA

-538 FYTSASAS
+538 FYTSASATE
-546 QNDRYVIYNYQTQ
+546 NDRYVIYNYQTQ

-574 TSRANPHA
+574 TSRSNPHA

-619 SFIRR
+619 SFVRR
-624 IVPDINFTGSEQTGV
+624 GVPDINFTGSEQTGV
-639 TATFTLEAR
+639 TATFTMEAR

-672 QFTDQLHIRLRGRAY
+672 QYTDQLHIRLRGRAY
-687 TLKVSSDQLGVQWQL
+687 TLKISSDQLGVQWQL
-702 GSPRFDVRSDGRR
+702 GSPRFDIRPDGRR

>member
-55 TARTLINFIT
+55 TARALINFVT
-65 TDSSDLMGIGTHLKY
+65 TDSSDLKGIGRHLKY
-80 YIEEGGSYNDVT
+80 YLEQGGSYNDVT
-92 PLRVTTS
+92 PLRLSTS
-99 AVDVTFSA
+99 AGDVTFAA

-115 VTDATHGALEN
+115 VTEVAHNALEN

-140 VTADVLNQEY
+140 VTAAVLNQEY
-150 QITNIVNVNSYQI
+150 QITNIVNANSFQI
-163 TAKNT
+163 TAKDT
-168 SGATVTANSSD
+168 SGTTVTANGSD
-179 SSNGGSSVVG
+179 SGNGGSSVVG

-194 TGLNNAVD
+194 TGLDSAVD

-217 AALTTL
+217 AVFTTV
-223 NEGGTLSASDT
+223 NEDLDTSET
-234 TITLTSGTDFP
+234 TITLTSAASFP
-245 SSGTLLIDSELIVYS
+245 SSGTLLIESELITYS

-272 GSLGTTAA
+272 GALGTTAA
-280 THSDGATVVNATDFF
+280 THSNGVTVVNATDFF
-295 GWGSSAPTG
+295 GWGSAAPTG
-304 TTLDLR
+304 TALDLR
-310 LWSHDTLTD
+310 LWSHDTLGD

-329 IFRWEKVN
+329 IFRWEKANDVT
-337 GLNTRAIK
+337 TRAIK
-345 LVDTT
+345 LVSTT
-350 GGTPRSVPTIA
+350 GGTSRSVPTIA

-370 RHVIAFGCDDENSS
+370 RHVLAFGCDDENASS
-384 SSATEGDGVQNPLRI
+384 TETEGDGVQNPLKI

-413 TSGGSINTAGGFSLG
+413 TSGSGINTAGGFDLG
-428 VGSEIVQAVKA
+428 VGSTIVQAVKT
-439 RREVVIFTDTA
+439 RREVVVLTDTA

-461 IFSANLVAS
+461 VFAANLVAS

-488 WMGKNY
+488 WMGKNN
-494 FYVYSGTTH
+494 FYIYRGTTE

-514 GDINIGQFNQ
+514 GDINVSQFNKIT
-524 VVAGA
+524 AGA

-538 FYTSASAS
+538 FYTSASATE
-546 QNDRYVIYNYQTQ
+546 NDRYVIYNYQTQ

-574 TSRANPHA
+574 TSRSNPHA

-619 SFIRR
+619 SFVRR
-624 IVPDINFTGSEQTGV
+624 VVPDINFTGSEQTGV
-639 TATFTLEAR
+639 TATFTMEAR

-672 QFTDQLHIRLRGRAY
+672 QYTDQLHIRLRGRAY
-687 TLKVSSDQLGVQWQL
+687 TLKISSDQLGVQWQL
-702 GSPRFDVRSDGRR
+702 GSPRFDIRPDGRR

>member
-1 MPLTKLQFRPGV
+1 MSLVKYLFRPGINREG
-13 ATDITSY
+13 TEYD
-20 SNEGSWVDCDKIRFR
+20 NEGGWFDINLVRFKNGR
-35 FGYPE
+35 PQKF
-40 KIGGWKSISS
+40 GGWAKLHTSTFLGTCRSLLSWISLA
-50 ETYEG
+50 G
-55 TARTLINFIT
+55 TKYL
-65 TDSSDLMGIGTHLKY
+65 GVGTNLKY
-80 YIEEGGSYNDVT
+80 YIESGGVYNDIT
-92 PLRVTTS
+92 PIRKTS
-99 AVDVTFSA
+99 TNSITFA
-107 SNGSSTIT
+107 ATNGSSTIT
-115 VTDATHGALEN
+115 VTDSSHGANQN
-126 DFVTFSGAASLGGN
+126 DFVTISGANSLGGLI
-140 VTADVLNQEY
+140 TAAVLNQEY
-150 QITNIVNVNSYQI
+150 QIDTVPTTNTYTI
-163 TAKNT
+163 TAKDT

-234 TITLTSGTDFP
+234 TITLTSGADFP

-488 WMGKNY
+488 WMGKNN
-494 FYVYSGTTH
+494 FYVYRGTTQ

-639 TATFTLEAR
+639 TATFTMEAR
-648 TFPGTTFGASDSG
+648 TFPGTTFCASDSG

>member
-13 ATDITSY
+13 ATDVTSY
-20 SNEGSWVDCDKIRFR
+20 SNEGSWVDCDKVRFR

-40 KIGGWKSISS
+40 KIGGWKKISS
-50 ETYEG
+50 ATYEG
-55 TARTLINFIT
+55 TARALVNFVT

-80 YIEEGGSYNDVT
+80 YLEQGGSYNDVT
-92 PLRVTTS
+92 PLRLTTS
-99 AVDVTFSA
+99 AGDVTFAA

-115 VTDATHGALEN
+115 VTEVAHNALEN
-126 DFVTFSGAASLGGN
+126 DFITFSGAASLGGN
-140 VTADVLNQEY
+140 VTAAVLNQEY
-150 QITNIVNVNSYQI
+150 QITNIVNANSFQI
-163 TAKNT
+163 TAKDT
-168 SGATVTANSSD
+168 SGTTVTANGSD
-179 SSNGGSSVVG
+179 SGNGGSSVVG

-194 TGLNNAVD
+194 TGLDSAVD

-217 AALTTL
+217 AVFTTV
-223 NEGGTLSASDT
+223 NEDLDTSET
-234 TITLTSGTDFP
+234 TITLTSAASFP
-245 SSGTLLIDSELIVYS
+245 SSGTLLIESELITYS

-272 GSLGTTAA
+272 GALGTTAA
-280 THSDGATVVNATDFF
+280 THSNGVTVTNATDFF
-295 GWGSSAPTG
+295 GWGSAAPTG
-304 TTLDLR
+304 TALDLR
-310 LWSHDTLTD
+310 LWSHDTLGD

-329 IFRWEKVN
+329 IFRWEKAN
-337 GLNTRAIK
+337 GVTTRAIK
-345 LVDTT
+345 LVSTT
-350 GGTPRSVPTIA
+350 GGTSRSVPTIA

-370 RHVIAFGCDDENSS
+370 RHVIAFGCDDENASS
-384 SSATEGDGVQNPLRI
+384 SETEGNGTQNPLKI

-413 TSGGSINTAGGFSLG
+413 TSGSGINTAGGFDLG
-428 VGSEIVQAVKA
+428 VGSTIVQAVKT
-439 RREVVIFTDTA
+439 RREVVVLTDTA

-461 IFSANLVAS
+461 IFAANLVAS

-488 WMGKNY
+488 WMGKNN
-494 FYVYSGTTH
+494 FYIYRGTTE
-503 KLACTVELKVF
+503 KLPCTVELKVF
-514 GDINIGQFNQ
+514 GDINVSQFNKIT
-524 VVAGA
+524 AGA

-538 FYTSASAS
+538 FYTSASATE
-546 QNDRYVIYNYQTQ
+546 NDRYVIYNYQTQ

-574 TSRANPHA
+574 TSRSNPHA

-619 SFIRR
+619 SFVRR
-624 IVPDINFTGSEQTGV
+624 VVPDINFTGSEQTGV
-639 TATFTLEAR
+639 TATFTMEAR

-672 QFTDQLHIRLRGRAY
+672 QYTDQLHIRLRGRAY
-687 TLKVSSDQLGVQWQL
+687 TLKISSDQLGVQWQL
-702 GSPRFDVRSDGRR
+702 GSPRFDIRPDGRR

>member
-55 TARTLINFIT
+55 TARALINFVT

-80 YIEEGGSYNDVT
+80 YLEQGGSYNDVT
-92 PLRVTTS
+92 PLRLTTS
-99 AVDVTFSA
+99 AGDVTFAA

-115 VTDATHGALEN
+115 VTEVAHNALEN

-140 VTADVLNQEY
+140 VTAAVLNQEY
-150 QITNIVNVNSYQI
+150 QITNIVNANSFQI
-163 TAKNT
+163 TAKDT
-168 SGATVTANSSD
+168 SGTTVTANGSD
-179 SSNGGSSVVG
+179 SGNGGSSVVG

-194 TGLNNAVD
+194 TGLDSAVD

-217 AALTTL
+217 AVFTTV
-223 NEGGTLSASDT
+223 NEDLDTSET
-234 TITLTSGTDFP
+234 TITLTSAASFP
-245 SSGTLLIDSELIVYS
+245 SSGTLLIESELITYS

-272 GSLGTTAA
+272 GALGTTAA
-280 THSDGATVVNATDFF
+280 THSNGVTVVNATDFF
-295 GWGSSAPTG
+295 GWGSAAPTG
-304 TTLDLR
+304 TALDLR
-310 LWSHDTLTD
+310 LWSHDTLGD

-329 IFRWEKVN
+329 IFRWEKANDVT
-337 GLNTRAIK
+337 TRAIK
-345 LVDTT
+345 LVSTT
-350 GGTPRSVPTIA
+350 GGTSRSVPTIA

-370 RHVIAFGCDDENSS
+370 RHVLAFGCDDENASS
-384 SSATEGDGVQNPLRI
+384 TETEGDGVQNPLKI

-413 TSGGSINTAGGFSLG
+413 TSGSGINTAGGFDLG
-428 VGSEIVQAVKA
+428 VGSTIVQAVKT
-439 RREVVIFTDTA
+439 RREVVVLTDTA

-461 IFSANLVAS
+461 VFAANLVAS

-488 WMGKNY
+488 WMGKNN
-494 FYVYSGTTH
+494 FYIYRGTTE

-514 GDINIGQFNQ
+514 GDINVSQFNKIT
-524 VVAGA
+524 AGA

-538 FYTSASAS
+538 FYTSASATE
-546 QNDRYVIYNYQTQ
+546 NDRYVIYNYQTQ
-559 IWYFGSLS
+559 IWYFGALS

-574 TSRANPHA
+574 TSRSNPHA

-619 SFIRR
+619 SFVRR
-624 IVPDINFTGSEQTGV
+624 VVPDINFTGSEQTGV
-639 TATFTLEAR
+639 TATFTMEAR

-672 QFTDQLHIRLRGRAY
+672 QYTDQLHIRLRGRAY
-687 TLKVSSDQLGVQWQL
+687 TLKISSDQLGVQWQL
-702 GSPRFDVRSDGRR
+702 GSPRFDIRPDGRR